1 MKFKQFLVSKG
12 ITEDAFKAMEAGEQ
26 AKVHTE
32 YLDALAE
39 KTVSRTDYDQLKA
52 DFDAYKEKGVEKTVT
67 DELTTKLE
75 QLALEVKEKA
85 DKGETSKG
93 KSFLETV
100 KENRANIDGSTKE
113 KGTGKEFEFVVKAD
127 TLRANVVGNPN
138 ALDLG
143 MNSLLATRKLTVY
156 DLFPK
161 VPVGKNRNGVIR
173 YVDWDAATIARAAA
187 AIAEGGTFPE
197 DTVKWA
203 TYTLGL
209 QKVGTSVPV
218 SEEFTYDDEMFVAE
232 VEAFLRNDVEIK
244 IDTDLI
250 NANGTAPNIKG
261 LVAQCTAYTAA
272 ASGIVD
278 PSIYDLIV
286 DVKRSI
292 TVGGGSKFNP
302 DFALMNITDINKMLL
317 KKDVNH
323 QYVAPPFSKNGDTGV
338 AEFVVAGVRVI
349 ECNAVTANTMVVGC
363 SGYGKI
369 YEEPGFYVATGY
381 DGSDWSSDMMTMKAR
396 KRLNL
401 LVRTQDQ
408 VGFAKVASISA
419 ALTTLAT

>member
-1 MKFKQFLVSKG
+1 MNEEVKALSDALNIKIEAIKTEKVSK
-12 ITEDAFKAMEAGEQ
+12 
-26 AKVHTE
+26 
-32 YLDALAE
+32 
-39 KTVSRTDYDQLKA
+39 TDYDALKLELEAVKTANA
-52 DFDAYKEKGVEKTVT
+52 DKTVT
-67 DELTTKLE
+67 DELQKKLDE
-75 QLALEVKEKA
+75 LALEVSEKA
-85 DKGETSKG
+85 DKGEATQT
-93 KSFLETV
+93 KSFLEVV
-100 KENRANIDGSTKE
+100 KENRAEIDGSTKE
-113 KGTGKEFEFVVKAD
+113 KGTGKVHEFVVKAD
-127 TLRANVVGNPN
+127 TLRANVVGNPY

-156 DLFPK
+156 DLFTK
-161 VPVGKNRNGVIR
+161 VPVGKNLNGVVR

-187 AIAEGGTFPE
+187 AIAEGSPFPE
-197 DTVKWA
+197 STAKWV
-203 TYTLGL
+203 TNTLTI
-209 QKVGTSVPV
+209 QKVGVTNPI
-218 SEEFTYDDEMFVAE
+218 SEEFAYDDEMFVAE
-232 VEAFLRNDVEIK
+232 VKSFLRNDVEIK

-261 LVAQCTAYTAA
+261 LVAQSTAYTAA

-278 PSIYDLIV
+278 ASIYDLIV

-302 DFALMNITDINKMLL
+302 DFALMNIVDINKMLL
-317 KKDVNH
+317 KKDVYH

-349 ECNAVTANTMVVGC
+349 ECNAVTANTMIVGC
-363 SGYGKI
+363 SGYAKI

-381 DGSDWSSDMMTMKAR
+381 DGSDWSNDMMTLKAR

-401 LVRTQDQ
+401 LVRAQDQ